1 MQRTFLQ
8 EKSVNRQQDNAE
20 KSLNVGLSAKS
31 RLIPYSAVASML
43 SLNNLYNEER
53 DACENYRMIF
63 TVNPICTNVLYN
75 AITEPVRLE
84 GSDSVINLV
93 QTPVQSNSQIFP
105 EGTMNTR
112 VNINQA
118 QAIKD
123 TEYSHERIGNFK
135 YHCGYDIFNNHLLRS
150 MEFEHAHLSQDN
162 RNVFNTIEDYSVDF
176 SGNVVTRVIGENDGP
191 FYGKP
196 TTVNARSKV
205 RMYALDTIKTMNMS
219 FYDGLRVVDGWYGFY
234 NSGYIDIP
242 NGKIKNKEIFLNRIL
257 NNEKSC
263 GFIDLY
269 PDRTLYSFIPKPNRF
284 RKRLERNWDC
294 TIVYPFKNDYDTF
307 NRVMIGF
314 SGTNEEWEVWKNN
327 KDNQKNMPNSVLV
340 ISTKIVY
347 DNVGNESIQMHS
359 LLRHTLSPGDK
370 VRLFYCDDTN
380 DLKRYT
386 VPVTVIGVG
395 DENGANT
402 NRFFKIRHSDIET
415 FCEISEDIETGVKK
429 LVSKEEKKD
438 IKFFYKKIENGYD
451 NKYYFRVFKELRNY
465 QYVQTDEEYTG
476 NDLVYLTREPLMV
489 TDESPKHIMLNGIHF
504 ERISKQLDYTQ
515 NKLAYAGNIYG
526 DRVAQVIF
534 EDDICISG
542 LKDNIGRPLSS
553 VYFMVAKTNRGH
565 KEWYEDGN
573 LNAETVEYSHC
584 FGDLT
589 SGLDLPSGV
598 SDYNVRKLHNVF
610 KNSLNKTDY
619 SAGLAIIMSDAP
631 IGEYH
636 GTPMPL
642 ETGITLFD
650 NEEKRDEPYVFLGD
664 IIEFNKVSF
673 TETVIEKVYHRFN
686 TAQREC
692 LKNDKYFDINYDELS
707 GDIYDI
713 EENS

>member
-162 RNVFNTIEDYSVDF
+162 RNVFNTIEDYSVDY

-314 SGTNEEWEVWKNN
+314 SK
-327 KDNQKNMPNSVLV
+327 PPIL
-340 ISTKIVY
+340 
-347 DNVGNESIQMHS
+347 HS
-359 LLRHTLSPGDK
+359 
-370 VRLFYCDDTN
+370 
-380 DLKRYT
+380 
-386 VPVTVIGVG
+386 
-395 DENGANT
+395 
-402 NRFFKIRHSDIET
+402 
-415 FCEISEDIETGVKK
+415 
-429 LVSKEEKKD
+429 
-438 IKFFYKKIENGYD
+438 
-451 NKYYFRVFKELRNY
+451 FRK
-465 QYVQTDEEYTG
+465 
-476 NDLVYLTREPLMV
+476 
-489 TDESPKHIMLNGIHF
+489 
-504 ERISKQLDYTQ
+504 TQ
-515 NKLAYAGNIYG
+515 
-526 DRVAQVIF
+526 
-534 EDDICISG
+534 S
-542 LKDNIGRPLSS
+542 
-553 VYFMVAKTNRGH
+553 
-565 KEWYEDGN
+565 
-573 LNAETVEYSHC
+573 
-584 FGDLT
+584 
-589 SGLDLPSGV
+589 
-598 SDYNVRKLHNVF
+598 
-610 KNSLNKTDY
+610 
-619 SAGLAIIMSDAP
+619 
-631 IGEYH
+631 
-636 GTPMPL
+636 
-642 ETGITLFD
+642 
-650 NEEKRDEPYVFLGD
+650 
-664 IIEFNKVSF
+664 
-673 TETVIEKVYHRFN
+673 
-686 TAQREC
+686 
-692 LKNDKYFDINYDELS
+692 
-707 GDIYDI
+707 
-713 EENS
+713 